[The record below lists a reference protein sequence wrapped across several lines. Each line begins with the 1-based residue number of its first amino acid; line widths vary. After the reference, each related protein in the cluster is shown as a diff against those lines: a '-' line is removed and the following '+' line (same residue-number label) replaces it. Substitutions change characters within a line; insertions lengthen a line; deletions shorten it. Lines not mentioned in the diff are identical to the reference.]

1 MTELEKLE
9 KELLQEI
16 QEESGIYANAEEFCT
31 IDPETRTIT
40 VPLSKRILGTE
51 SDQETNR
58 LYFKCPKVVGDNVD
72 LSLFSLRINYQNAG
86 NKKDQ
91 YLVEDV
97 KEEGDN
103 ITFSWLLKRNVT
115 AYKGNVKFILCAVK
129 TTEDGIIKN
138 EWNTTLNTE
147 CESLEGMEVDKVAVE
162 EETKDIVEQ
171 LIAMMNHSAENAVRA
186 VEEAKAEVDKEVG
199 DFALKAQQAL
209 ADVNN
214 AGQAQTERVQ
224 TAGNDAVESIKAAQG
239 TATEAV
245 ETAKSEAIQA
255 VQTEG
260 TTQAGN
266 VSAEGEKQVQAV
278 RGAAQEIIADREQI
292 QENKAGIAKL
302 KEDIVGLDNRKADA
316 IVETASGTPL
326 DITDSVKLPIQNLRI
341 FGKSE
346 QVQTTGAQLFNARE
360 ALKSQIEKGIVS
372 FDSDGK
378 IILNGKFDSNNRQFS
393 ITLQPGTYTLSGD
406 DNGVWHILAPTDGVF
421 RRKLVVDVETTYA
434 CYIASGTYNNH
445 VTAPMINIGD
455 TAKPY
460 EPYTGCKPAPS
471 PEYPQ
476 EIVNAG
482 NNGTVDIK
490 INSNNLIS
498 PFKEMTVNK
507 LATVQYDTH
516 KSDELVITRLDGVK
530 QYDGIQTSLI
540 LQKGT
545 YTFAYDSIEG
555 EFLSGNI
562 TGIRNEDEND
572 RTLISLNNS
581 NYKRGSFTLD
591 KKTNIKLVV
600 FNGNTKAGLA
610 KIKGLRISFLQEDN
624 RWKPYEEQSLTF
636 STPNGLP
643 GIKVD
648 TGGNYT
654 DTTGQQWITD
664 EIDLA
669 RGKYVQ
675 RAYVLDVPPIIRAYG
690 TETNNETT
698 RFLIALTKKAKNS
711 SYPCL
716 CNVSKHERMWS
727 ADKEGVYADVDNL
740 IFRMSKTLV
749 GETEDSVKKYLES
762 ADIKVLYLLA
772 TPIETDLPPETIEA
786 FKTLHTNYPTT
797 VISNDE
803 NAGMEVSYVA
813 DTKHYIDKKFEELNQ
828 AIVNTQIALL

>member
-1 MTELEKLE
+1 M
-9 KELLQEI
+9 
-16 QEESGIYANAEEFCT
+16 
-31 IDPETRTIT
+31 
-40 VPLSKRILGTE
+40 
-51 SDQETNR
+51 
-58 LYFKCPKVVGDNVD
+58 
-72 LSLFSLRINYQNAG
+72 
-86 NKKDQ
+86 
-91 YLVEDV
+91 
-97 KEEGDN
+97 
-103 ITFSWLLKRNVT
+103 
-115 AYKGNVKFILCAVK
+115 
-129 TTEDGIIKN
+129 
-138 EWNTTLNTE
+138 
-147 CESLEGMEVDKVAVE
+147 
-162 EETKDIVEQ
+162 
-171 LIAMMNHSAENAVRA
+171 
-186 VEEAKAEVDKEVG
+186 
-199 DFALKAQQAL
+199 
-209 ADVNN
+209 
-214 AGQAQTERVQ
+214 
-224 TAGNDAVESIKAAQG
+224 
-239 TATEAV
+239 
-245 ETAKSEAIQA
+245 
-255 VQTEG
+255 
-260 TTQAGN
+260 
-266 VSAEGEKQVQAV
+266 
-278 RGAAQEIIADREQI
+278 
-292 QENKAGIAKL
+292 
-302 KEDIVGLDNRKADA
+302 
-316 IVETASGTPL
+316 
-326 DITDSVKLPIQNLRI
+326 
-341 FGKSE
+341 
-346 QVQTTGAQLFNARE
+346 FNARE
-360 ALKSQIEKGIVS
+360 ALKSQIEKGVVS

-600 FNGNTKAGLA
+600 FSGNTKAGLA

-654 DTTGQQWITD
+654 DSTGQQWITD

-675 RAYVLDVPPIIRAYG
+675 RVKKINAKVLVWRTDFHKEFKRYSSVGIPDIRLRGGLMSNRFIAHSHSFEYG
-690 TETNNETT
+690 LCSNEETGKLRCCFEQSYDSIEKVNEFFNTNETY
-698 RFLIALTKKAKNS
+698 FM
-711 SYPCL
+711 Y
-716 CNVSKHERMWS
+716 E
-727 ADKEGVYADVDNL
+727 
-740 IFRMSKTLV
+740 LV
-749 GETEDSVKKYLES
+749 
-762 ADIKVLYLLA
+762 

-786 FKTLHTNYPTT
+786 FKSLYTNYPTT

-803 NAGMEVSYVA
+803 NAGIEVSYVA